1 MRNTSPVEADVA
13 SVASGLVS
21 AALSWLL
28 LQPAMVKAVANASN
42 DIDRRLT
49 TLMLDLPVVAQ
60 IGAQW
65 LLMIILGFFLSKQH
79 VFKQQQSNC

>member
-1 MRNTSPVEADVA
+1 
-13 SVASGLVS
+13 
-21 AALSWLL
+21 
-28 LQPAMVKAVANASN
+28 
-42 DIDRRLT
+42 
-49 TLMLDLPVVAQ
+49 MLDLPVMAH